1 MNVRLPCVATMFYP
15 GGPAP
20 CRRQIE
26 TMMPPRDAFQFA
38 EAVRGVLVPH
48 AGWAYSGAT
57 ATRGLVA
64 LGASGEPETVVLF
77 GAVHRWGLSRPAL
90 YGAGA
95 WRTPIGDV
103 LVDEELARE
112 VLRLGGEA
120 VVDDPD
126 AHAEEH
132 SIEVQLPILRYLYP
146 QARILPV
153 ATPPVANAAALGQV
167 VARAAT
173 LLGRK
178 AVAVGSSDLTHY
190 GPRYGNTPAGV
201 GAEGLAWTRTND
213 KRLIDLAVGLRVDEI
228 MDEAEAHHNACG
240 PGALAAAMAFSREL
254 GATRG
259 LLLNY
264 TTSYDAWPEGLPSDV
279 VGYGAVAFL

>member
-1 MNVRLPCVATMFYP
+1 MFYP

-48 AGWAYSGAT
+48 AGWAYSGVT
-57 ATRGLVA
+57 ATRGLVV

-77 GAVHRWGLSRPAL
+77 GAVHRWGLPRPAL

-95 WRTPIGDV
+95 WRTPLGDV
-103 LVDEELARE
+103 LVDEELAARCWP
-112 VLRLGGEA
+112 GGEA
-120 VVDDPD
+120 VVTIPTPTPRSTLSRYNCPSC
-126 AHAEEH
+126 ATSIPRPAFCGGHAA
-132 SIEVQLPILRYLYP
+132 VGGCRR
-146 QARILPV
+146 A
-153 ATPPVANAAALGQV
+153 GQV

-173 LLGRK
+173 ALGAGPWRWH
-178 AVAVGSSDLTHY
+178 SDLTTMARATATRRRCGRG
-190 GPRYGNTPAGV
+190 GP
-201 GAEGLAWTRTND
+201 GLDSDQRQ
-213 KRLIDLAVGLRVDEI
+213 RLIDLAVGLRVDEI

-254 GATRG
+254 APLGVVAQLYHQLRRLARG
-259 LLLNY
+259 P
-264 TTSYDAWPEGLPSDV
+264 ASDV
-279 VGYGAVAFL
+279 VGYGAVTFL